1 MEQESKN
8 FSSRPP
14 VHYYGDVVR
23 KLFLAAGVLMLVS
36 LAFFAPL
43 ISVPLVVSVV
53 AIILVASLSGLESP
67 NHKWVVMINALASA
81 IGCGYFQYT
90 AVNYYMTS
98 TTSMEIDWAFFMVN
112 EVLSVIFFL
121 ALYYSSKTVRA
132 WKQIQTK

>member
-1 MEQESKN
+1 MDQDSKN
-8 FSSRPP
+8 FSARPP
-14 VHYYGDVVR
+14 VHYYGDIVR
-23 KLFLAAGVLMLVS
+23 KLFLAAGVLMLAS

-43 ISVPLVVSVV
+43 ISISLTISVI
-53 AIILVASLSGLESP
+53 AIILLALLSGLESP
-67 NHKWVVMINALASA
+67 NHKWVVFINTLASA

-90 AVNYYMTS
+90 AVNYYLTS
-98 TTSMEIDWAFFMVN
+98 TTAMDIDWAFFMVN

>member
-8 FSSRPP
+8 FSARPP
-14 VHYYGDVVR
+14 IHYYGDIVR

-36 LAFFAPL
+36 LAFFASL
-43 ISVPLVVSVV
+43 ISVPLAVSVV

-67 NHKWVVMINALASA
+67 NHKWVVIFNTLASA
-81 IGCGYFQYT
+81 IGCGFFQYT

-98 TTSMEIDWAFFMVN
+98 TTSMEIDWAFFIAN
-112 EVLSVIFFL
+112 EVLSIIFFV